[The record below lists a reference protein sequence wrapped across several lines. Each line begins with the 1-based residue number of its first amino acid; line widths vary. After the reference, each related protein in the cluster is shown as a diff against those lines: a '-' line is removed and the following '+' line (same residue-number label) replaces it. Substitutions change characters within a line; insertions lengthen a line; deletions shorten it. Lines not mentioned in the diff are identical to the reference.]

1 MSHRLFCSASFA
13 LTLAGL
19 AAPALAA
26 PQFEQEIWP
35 ILKTKCVECHRATYE
50 ENGRKKEPKAGL
62 RLDGAWAILKGSENG
77 PVLTPK
83 DSTKSYLYEVT
94 TLPEDDDMFMPPK
107 GDPLTDAEKSL
118 LKAWIDAGAD
128 FGGWEGNTEGKP
140 ADAAQKE
147 ADRARDHE
155 TFYAKLS
162 EGAAPASDEVTA
174 KAKAAGAQLFQLKA
188 DSPLL
193 RADFLTGVSSCDDAK
208 LEVLIPLKEQLAQID
223 LGRTA
228 ITDAGL
234 KVIAS
239 FPRLALLDLR
249 QTKVTDAGLAHLAK
263 STHLRSLNLYGT
275 EVSDAGLKHLHGL
288 KGLRNVYLW
297 QTKAT
302 EAGAKQLAAAVPGLN
317 VSVK

>member
-13 LTLAGL
+13 LTLASL
-19 AAPALAA
+19 ATPTVAA

-107 GDPLTDAEKSL
+107 GDPLTDAEKAL

-147 ADRARDHE
+147 AVRVRDHE

-162 EGAAPASDEVTA
+162 EGAAPASDEVMA

-188 DSPLL
+188 DAPLL

-228 ITDAGL
+228 ITDVGL